1 MADNRDAIIDAIV
14 ARMETIRT
22 ANGFQTDAGER
33 VSRWRSTDPGESA
46 CPAIDVRDPDRKPK
60 GVYSQNLRDYE
71 LAVEIAAFSAGGEDT
86 DGELN
91 RILEDILKAV
101 LEGDLTWGALA
112 INTVFES
119 DRKGLSQMGSKVG
132 VAVARFL
139 IHYRKQ

>member
-86 DGELN
+86 DGGLN

-119 DRKGLSQMGSKVG
+119 DRKGLSQMGAKVG

>member
-33 VSRWRSTDPGESA
+33 VSRWRSTDPGENA
-46 CPAIDVRDPDRKPK
+46 CPAIDVRDPDRRPK

-91 RILEDILKAV
+91 RILEDIL
-101 LEGDLTWGALA
+101 TWGALA

-119 DRKGLSQMGSKVG
+119 DRKGLSQMGAKVG